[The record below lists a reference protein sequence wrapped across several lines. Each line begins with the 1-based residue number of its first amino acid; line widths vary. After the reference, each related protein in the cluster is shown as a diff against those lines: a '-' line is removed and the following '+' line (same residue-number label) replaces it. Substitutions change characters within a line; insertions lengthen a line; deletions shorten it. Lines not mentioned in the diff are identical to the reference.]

1 MLSPEQLS
9 IARPEN
15 PCCSNHRNVHEN
27 SSQGRVPGA
36 AGRHQLA
43 KDAPGLWGQ
52 LLRSSTCLLAWLL
65 LVTSQRLTGDFPPL
79 QQWGQQ
85 VRNFENAGEKRRT
98 C

>member
-1 MLSPEQLS
+1 MKTPLKAES
-9 IARPEN
+9 
-15 PCCSNHRNVHEN
+15 
-27 SSQGRVPGA
+27 RVLLEGTSWPRMPPAFGE
-36 AGRHQLA
+36 
-43 KDAPGLWGQ
+43 

-65 LVTSQRLTGDFPPL
+65 LVTSQRLTGDIPPL

>member
-1 MLSPEQLS
+1 MKTPLKAES
-9 IARPEN
+9 
-15 PCCSNHRNVHEN
+15 
-27 SSQGRVPGA
+27 RVLLEGTSWPRMPQAFGDSCWEVP
-36 AGRHQLA
+36 LA
-43 KDAPGLWGQ
+43 
-52 LLRSSTCLLAWLL
+52 SCWLL